1 MTRPSVPE
9 GKVYTLALNPAI
21 DRTFWVD
28 RIDYDESN
36 RVKEECRY
44 PGGKGIDVSRVLT
57 NLGVP
62 NVAMGFSGG
71 YTGHELEH
79 HLACEGVV
87 SDMVYVSGETRT
99 NIIIH
104 EVSTGRQILLT
115 ASGPQVT
122 PEEMEALL
130 EKIDGLGDASLV
142 VIGGSLPPGAGVD
155 IYRTIIGRLRKRG
168 IMTFLDA
175 DGEALRKGIE
185 AGPEYIKPN
194 RHELGGLVGRE
205 LHGVEEVIEAAMS
218 VRSAG
223 VGTVLASMDADG
235 MVLVGEGPVIW
246 ASPPKVEVVNTVG
259 VGDSSVAGFVYGLV
273 TGLGPQESV
282 RWGVA
287 AGTATVLKPGTAR
300 ASREDILAMLPRIS
314 LKDLT
319 RESYVR
325 AR

>member
-1 MTRPSVPE
+1 MTRPPVPE

-36 RVKEECRY
+36 RVKQECRY

-79 HLACEGVV
+79 RLACEGVV

-104 EVSTGRQILLT
+104 EVSTGRQIILT

-122 PEEMEALL
+122 SEEMEALL
-130 EKIDGLGDASLV
+130 EKVDGLEDASLV
-142 VIGGSLPPGAGVD
+142 VIGGSLPPGAGAD
-155 IYRTIIGRLRKRG
+155 TYRTIIGRLRKRG
-168 IMTFLDA
+168 ITTFLDA

-235 MVLVGEGPVIW
+235 MVLVGEGQVLW
-246 ASPPKVEVVNTVG
+246 ALPPKVEVVNTVG
-259 VGDSSVAGFVYGLV
+259 VGDSAVAGFVYGLV
-273 TGLGPQESV
+273 TGLGAQESV
-282 RWGVA
+282 RWGAA

-300 ASREDILAMLPRIS
+300 ASKEDIMAMLPRIS
-314 LKDLT
+314 LKDLK

>member
-1 MTRPSVPE
+1 MTRSSVPE

-36 RVKEECRY
+36 RVKQECRY

-57 NLGVP
+57 SLGVP

-104 EVSTGRQILLT
+104 EVSTGRQIILT

-122 PEEMEALL
+122 PQEMGALL
-130 EKIDGLGDASLV
+130 EKVGGLGDASLV

-155 IYRTIIGRLRKRG
+155 TYRTIIGRLRKRG
-168 IMTFLDA
+168 IMTLLDA
-175 DGEALRKGIE
+175 DGEALRRGIE
-185 AGPEYIKPN
+185 ADPEYIKPN

-205 LHGVEEVIEAAMS
+205 LHEVKEVIEAAMS

-235 MVLVGEGPVIW
+235 MVLVGEGQVLW
-246 ASPPKVEVVNTVG
+246 ALPPQVEVVNTVG
-259 VGDSSVAGFVYGLV
+259 VGDASVAGFVYGLV

-300 ASREDILAMLPRIS
+300 ASKEDILAMLPRIS
-314 LKDLT
+314 LKNLT